1 MRNAKRIAVRNEH
14 VFASGQETKA
24 LSAIA
29 PARKPRFRLVFVL
42 HNRAHRSTVIRSV
55 CSGWFDKDLA
65 ILDNAVMRNKRVLF
79 LCTGNYYRSRLAE
92 ELFNQRARR
101 LELNWRASSCALA
114 IERGADNNGPI
125 SEFAMRALSDLDV
138 IPAHPFRFPIACT
151 VRDFELADLVIAMKE
166 AEHRSLMK
174 TKFNAWAERVT
185 YWHVHD
191 LDVADFAETAK
202 LIDVLVN

>member
-1 MRNAKRIAVRNEH
+1 M
-14 VFASGQETKA
+14 Q
-24 LSAIA
+24 
-29 PARKPRFRLVFVL
+29 
-42 HNRAHRSTVIRSV
+42 
-55 CSGWFDKDLA
+55 
-65 ILDNAVMRNKRVLF
+65 NKRVLF

-101 LELNWRASSCALA
+101 LGLNWHASSCALA
-114 IERGADNNGPI
+114 IERGAENIGPI
-125 SEFAMRALSDLDV
+125 SEFAIKALSDLDV
-138 IPAHPFRFPIACT
+138 IAPHPFRFPMACT

-191 LDVADFAETAK
+191 LDVADFAETNK
-202 LIDVLVN
+202 LINVLVNELIQVIQKQR